1 MSLPGRTRRREW
13 SRGRADP
20 ASGGCGLR
28 RPSGYWV
35 RTRTRAAIARCNSRA
50 GGEKIGAE
58 DNQRGDKSS
67 EPAQVLETVAARSR
81 AKHNY
86 FMKLMLRFASHDLE
100 GVRFSIENYLV
111 PQVAE
116 LNKAMRICTKL
127 FAYSSPLVMRFDR
140 LENVWPVATCRTR
153 SFG

>member
-1 MSLPGRTRRREW
+1 MHQKIHGQLARLLQPFWDREA
-13 SRGRADP
+13 SRIHHAW
-20 ASGGCGLR
+20 L
-28 RPSGYWV
+28 
-35 RTRTRAAIARCNSRA
+35 
-50 GGEKIGAE
+50 
-58 DNQRGDKSS
+58 
-67 EPAQVLETVAARSR
+67 EPAQVLETVAACSR

-116 LNKAMRICTKL
+116 LNKALRICTKL
-127 FAYSSPLVMRFDR
+127 YVYSSPLVMRFDR